1 MGQEPGE
8 RQGPGQRK
16 KRSSHPVLIAV
27 AASLAFL
34 VFVFLLTRAA
44 VPMIT
49 ALSVVSFNEP
59 RVYAALLALLAG
71 LPGLLFTLPRATR
84 GPEPYI
90 PPSAHRRRERP
101 EKKDSFVKTDA
112 LGLAALLLAQVPIPS
127 PWSPAG
133 KAATIA
139 NVTENAE
146 IVELS
151 RWFAV
156 PSLAIFAAGVVAAAI
171 AQVYRHAPGWR
182 VISIIL
188 AVSAPVL
195 GWFYLTRT
203 ALM

>member
-1 MGQEPGE
+1 MS
-8 RQGPGQRK
+8 RRKQRK
-16 KRSSHPVLIAV
+16 ARSSSPVLLSIAGF
-27 AASLAFL
+27 LAFL
-34 VFVFLLTRAA
+34 GFVYFLTRAA

-59 RVYAALLALLAG
+59 RVYAGLLALLAG

-84 GPEPYI
+84 APEPYI
-90 PPSAHRRRERP
+90 PPSPHRQREP
-101 EKKDSFVKTDA
+101 SAKQDSFLRTDV
-112 LGLAALLLAQVPIPS
+112 LGLAALMLAQVPIPS
-127 PWSPAG
+127 PLSPSG

-151 RWFAV
+151 RCFAI
-156 PSLAIFAAGVVAAAI
+156 PSLAIFGVGVVAAVI
-171 AQVYRHAPGWR
+171 AHVYRHAPGWR
-182 VISIIL
+182 VVSIIL
-188 AVSAPVL
+188 AVSASAL